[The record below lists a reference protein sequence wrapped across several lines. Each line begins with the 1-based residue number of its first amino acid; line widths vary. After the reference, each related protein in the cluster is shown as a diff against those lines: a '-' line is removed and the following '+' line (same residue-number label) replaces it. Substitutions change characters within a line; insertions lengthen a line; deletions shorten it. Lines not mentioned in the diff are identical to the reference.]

1 MDKLKPCE
9 VGQVKFD
16 AQGNREGT
24 IIGSGHWP
32 ELVKV
37 SGLTGR
43 WLRLEMTPIAGL
55 DGADWS
61 LLESTQDSLREHMA
75 ELHRKDAELTAANA
89 RIAESKAENKALREG
104 LVPFAREEGSLIEKA
119 YAEGWEDGGGFHDY
133 DKDTWEESRARGYV
147 RWNAALLE
155 KK

>member
-24 IIGSGHWP
+24 IIGIGHWP
-32 ELVKV
+32 ELVKG

-89 RIAESKAENKALREG
+89 RNAELEEALE
-104 LVPFAREEGSLIEKA
+104 PFAREAARFVDVPDTVSMDTMGM
-119 YAEGWEDGGGFHDY
+119 GGLSVSHLR
-133 DKDTWEESRARGYV
+133 RA
-147 RWNAALLE
+147 AALLE

>member
-32 ELVKV
+32 ELVKG

-89 RIAESKAENKALREG
+89 RNAELEEARFVDVPDTVSMDTMGMGGLSVSHLR
-104 LVPFAREEGSLIEKA
+104 
-119 YAEGWEDGGGFHDY
+119 
-133 DKDTWEESRARGYV
+133 RA
-147 RWNAALLE
+147 AALLE

>member
-32 ELVKV
+32 ELVKG

-75 ELHRKDAELTAANA
+75 ELHRKDAQLTAANA
-89 RIAESKAENKALREG
+89 RIAELKKALE
-104 LVPFAREEGSLIEKA
+104 PFAREAG
-119 YAEGWEDGGGFHDY
+119 
-133 DKDTWEESRARGYV
+133 ARGEHEDETEIV
-147 RWNAALLE
+147 KTCNQTSFFPIDSTFTVGDLRRAAALLE